1 VTDAA
6 KAPASR
12 GHRDLPVFLIVMAL
26 LVGVAFT
33 APSVLAAQQPY
44 LRALVLIGYAAALTG
59 LLMAMSGLAAMWRK
73 NAPPGSHFFPVLSRL
88 LARIGGRE
96 AAPAT
101 ADDQS
106 EEPPVGL
113 SVEGVPLAVKGLG
126 LTALGLL
133 LQAFGQGL
141 PS

>member
-6 KAPASR
+6 KVPASR

-26 LVGVAFT
+26 LVGVAFI
-33 APSVLAAQQPY
+33 APSVLAAQHPY
-44 LRALVLIGYAAALTG
+44 LRASVLVGYAAALTG
-59 LLMAMSGLAAMWRK
+59 LLMAMSGLAATWRK
-73 NAPPGSHFFPVLSRL
+73 NAPPGSHFFPALSRL
-88 LARIGGRE
+88 LARIGGME
-96 AAPAT
+96 KTPAT
-101 ADDQS
+101 ADDRS
-106 EEPPVGL
+106 EEPAGRL
-113 SVEGVPLAVKGLG
+113 SVEGIPLAVKGLG